1 MHPCPAV
8 LLSLALAATAAA
20 AEQPPIAPEAIR
32 AHVEFLADDL
42 LEGRAA
48 GSRGYDLAARYVAG
62 QMRLIGLEPAGDGG
76 GWYQEMKLIEAV
88 RDIPAASLVVRRAGG
103 EDALAPLE
111 DFLPG
116 FWFYDAQSAV
126 TAPATFVGFGIQAPE
141 LGHDDLAGVDLAGRI
156 AVVLAGAP
164 ASFPDSQRAHYS
176 GRNKMDTLA
185 ARGVVGIVTVD
196 TPEEE
201 ARVPWAKKR
210 QASWAPRSRLLDA
223 DGEPVDAYPGIR
235 GSASVSHAAAERFF
249 AGAATTAAE
258 AFAAA
263 REGRSR
269 SFALPGELSISLD
282 NALSCA
288 RSANVI
294 GLLRG
299 SDPALAGEY
308 VVFTAHLDHIGRG
321 AAVNGDDIYN
331 GALDNASGVAVMLE
345 AARALAASPV
355 KPRRSILFAALTAE
369 ERGLLGAYRFTAQ
382 PTVPR
387 AAIVANVNTDM
398 PSAIYPLAG
407 VTLYGAAHSSL
418 GDTARSAL
426 AAEGFVETPDPA
438 PEEVT
443 FVRSDQYPFVRAGIP
458 AIYPDVGALSTD
470 PSVDAA
476 AELRRFLLEHYH
488 MPSDSPALPIHWPS
502 LARLARFE
510 VRLGLA
516 IANADARP
524 AWLPGDFFG
533 ETFGKGPPAAAAD

>member
-1 MHPCPAV
+1 MNRHCATL
-8 LLSLALAATAAA
+8 LLSCAAA
-20 AEQPPIAPEAIR
+20 CAGAEPPPVSPESIR

-48 GSRGYDLAARYVAG
+48 GTRGYDLAARYVVG

-76 GWYQEMKLIEAV
+76 GWYQEMALLEAV
-88 RDIPAASLVVRRAGG
+88 RDHSAAKLAVHRAGG
-103 EDALAPLE
+103 EVALTPLD

-116 FWFYDAQSAV
+116 FWFYGPESAV
-126 TAPATFVGFGIQAPE
+126 TAPATFVGHGIQAPE
-141 LGHDDLAGVDLAGRI
+141 LGHDDLAGVDLTGRI

-176 GRNKMDTLA
+176 GRNKTDTLA
-185 ARGVVGIVTVD
+185 ARGAVGVVTVD
-196 TPEEE
+196 TPEED
-201 ARVPWAKKR
+201 ARVPWAKKKR
-210 QASWAPRSRLLDA
+210 ASWNPRMRLLDDA
-223 DGEPVDAYPGIR
+223 GEPVDANPEIR
-235 GSASVSHAAAERFF
+235 GSAAVSTAAAERLF
-249 AGAATTAAE
+249 AGATMSAAE

-263 REGRSR
+263 HAGRSR
-269 SFALPGELSISLD
+269 SFELPGEISIALD
-282 NALSCA
+282 NALSCT
-288 RSANVI
+288 RSANVV

-321 AAVNGDDIYN
+321 AAVDGDDIYN

-345 AARALAASPV
+345 TARALAASPV
-355 KPRRSILFAALTAE
+355 KPRRSVLFVALTAE
-369 ERGLLGAYRFTAQ
+369 ERGLLGAYRFVAR

-387 AAIVANVNTDM
+387 EAIVANVNTDM

-407 VTLYGAAHSSL
+407 VTLYGAAHSTL
-418 GDTARSAL
+418 GDTAREAL

-443 FVRSDQYPFVRAGIP
+443 FIRSDQYPFVRAGIP
-458 AIYPDVGALSTD
+458 AIYPDVGALSSD

-476 AELRRFLLEHYH
+476 AALRQFLLTHYH
-488 MPSDSPALPIHWPS
+488 MPSDSAALPIHWPS

-510 VRLGLA
+510 ARLALA
-516 IANADARP
+516 IANGDARP

-533 ETFGKGPPAAAAD
+533 ATFGKPRPAAAAD